1 MPGIVG
7 IVNFDKDPRSID
19 QTIKRMVKI
28 LHHTSPSEED
38 ICILNHTALAA
49 VRLKVYSFR
58 DLVAEDKGTAL
69 AFWGYLWDQED
80 LRKRTGIRFENI
92 RDVSIGHLLLTLY
105 NKEGI
110 DGLCN
115 LNGRFVIAIWDK
127 RENVLKLV
135 SDRYGFCNLYYWV
148 TSKRILF
155 ASEYKA
161 IIWHEEFSKKIDEVA
176 LADSMALGYST
187 EDRTFFENIR
197 LLPQA
202 SVATF
207 KMDGSVS
214 IKKYWDYSFHTDDDP
229 IWTEEDY
236 IDQFFEILSKAIRK
250 QIDFKSN
257 MAIALS
263 GGLDSRTLANI
274 LHRLPFDGKVNTYT
288 YGHPYCFDVEYGRRM
303 ASKLGYK
310 HTYIPVAT
318 TYLMDHAERFVWLTE
333 GTVNCYNA
341 HMLIP
346 YPFFCEKSIDAVMSG
361 FAGDTLCGSSTWIH
375 TDGIP
380 GRRDDE
386 GIIKDLFSIHS
397 VAMKDEDMA
406 LYMKRD
412 IYERTRGKSFEV
424 FRARY
429 FQCPT
434 KNRYHRARYI
444 SLHQR
449 IRRFESF
456 NLYAY
461 DPVAE
466 VVSPFLDHEFVEFIF
481 HVPAVLM
488 IFQNLYK
495 KMIVKHLQIVAS
507 VPHNEKPGLP
517 LNASRIR
524 KGLQWRWERL
534 NRNPFIRATIG
545 RRYAKMHDNYI
556 NSGEAIRTG
565 SRDFVISHIKD
576 NAFLAQFFNMD
587 RVHKMLD
594 DHMNGKID
602 EKSKITALLTF
613 ALWGKL
619 FVDDV
624 KIERR
629 EQ

>member
-28 LHHTSPSEED
+28 LYHTSPSEED

-49 VRLKVYSFR
+49 VRLKIYSFR
-58 DLVAEDKGTAL
+58 DLVAEDKDTAL

-80 LRKRTGIRFENI
+80 LRKRTGIDFGNI
-92 RDVSIGHLLLTLY
+92 RDVSIGQLLLTLY

-127 RENVLKLV
+127 RENVLRLI
-135 SDRYGFCNLYYWV
+135 SDRYGFCNLYYWA
-148 TSKRILF
+148 SSERILF

-161 IIWHEEFSKKIDEVA
+161 IIWHEDFSKKIDEVA

-187 EDRTFFENIR
+187 EDRTFFENVR
-197 LLPQA
+197 LVPQA

-214 IKKYWDYSFHTDDDP
+214 IKKYWDYSFHSDDDP
-229 IWTEEDY
+229 VWTEVDY
-236 IDQFFEILSKAIRK
+236 IDQFYEKLTKAIQR
-250 QIDFKSN
+250 QIDVNNS

-263 GGLDSRTLANI
+263 GGLDSRTLAGI
-274 LHRLPFDGKVNTYT
+274 LHKLPFDGKVNAYT
-288 YGHPYCFDVEYGRRM
+288 YGHPYCYDLEYGKRI
-303 ASKLGYK
+303 AKKLAYG
-310 HTYIPVAT
+310 HTYIPIGT
-318 TYLMDHAERFVWLTE
+318 TYLMDHAEKFVWLTE
-333 GTVNCYNA
+333 GTVNCCNA
-341 HMLIP
+341 HILVP
-346 YPFFCEKSIDAVMSG
+346 YPFFREKSISTVMSG

-380 GRRDDE
+380 GRTDDE

-412 IYERTRGKSFEV
+412 IYERTNGKSFEV

-434 KNRYHRARYI
+434 RSRYHRARYI

-456 NLYAY
+456 NLFAY

-466 VVSPFLDHEFVEFIF
+466 VLSPFLDREFVEFVF
-481 HVPAVLM
+481 HVPPVLM

-517 LNASRIR
+517 LNASWTR
-524 KGLQWRWERL
+524 KGLQWRWDRI
-534 NRNPFIRATIG
+534 NRNPIIRATIG
-545 RRYAKMHDNYI
+545 RRYAKMHDNYM
-556 NSGEAIRTG
+556 NSDAAIRGG
-565 SRDFVISHIKD
+565 SRDFVIKHVKD
-576 NAFLAQFFNMD
+576 NPFLSEYFNMD
-587 RVHKMLD
+587 KVHQLLD
-594 DHMNGKID
+594 DHMSGKRN
-602 EKSKITALLTF
+602 EYGKITALLTLC
-613 ALWGKL
+613 LWHKL
-619 FVDDV
+619 FVEGEGY
-624 KIERR
+624 IEKNI
-629 EQ
+629 